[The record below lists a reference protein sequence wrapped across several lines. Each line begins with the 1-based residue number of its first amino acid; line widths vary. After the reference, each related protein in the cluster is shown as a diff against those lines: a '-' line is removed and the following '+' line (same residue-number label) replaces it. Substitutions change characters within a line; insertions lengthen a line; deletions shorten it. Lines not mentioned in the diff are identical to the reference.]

1 MDVEGA
7 TMQIVNGYVC
17 QTGCDVAAAK
27 RGHDPKNPRDDP
39 VKAEML
45 ARAKGLPPPDKTADA
60 RTLAADGLST
70 NAVSFG
76 GTLSRVI
83 PSAIAVPVASRL
95 VDRLA

>member
-1 MDVEGA
+1 
-7 TMQIVNGYVC
+7 MQIVNGYVC

-45 ARAKGLPPPDKTADA
+45 ARAKGLPPPDEPVQA
-60 RTLAADGLST
+60 RTLAADGFSS

-76 GTLSRVI
+76 GVLSDVI
-83 PSAIAVPVASRL
+83 RSAIAAPITSQL